1 MTVIETPTPIQ
12 SRLRAI
18 QEKRDAPHPSKFASL
33 YPVRMSPV
41 TRMARAG
48 QLTPTIVC
56 GGSVVLPDGRH
67 AA

>member
-33 YPVRMSPV
+33 YPVRMSPFV
-41 TRMARAG
+41 RAAREG
-48 QLTPTIVC
+48 TLRPTGI
-56 GGSVVLPDGRH
+56 GYQPDGCGPTGR